1 MKLPFKNISFG
12 SARRRSLYF
21 WIRHYK
27 SLFTLSFVL
36 LSAFVGY
43 QWHRDLYRY
52 HWTEDERKAYLET
65 TAKET
70 AFQEKKFLEVLD
82 QLAKDRAAHQE
93 VMGTGRDLFE
103 GARKKEL

>member
-1 MKLPFKNISFG
+1 MKFSFKQKSFE
-12 SARRRSLYF
+12 STRRRALYF

-27 SLFTLSFVL
+27 SLFIIGFL
-36 LSAFVGY
+36 LLTAFGGY

-52 HWTEDERKAYLET
+52 DWSDQERKAYLET

-82 QLAKDRAAHQE
+82 HLEEDRRIHQE
-93 VMGTGRDLFE
+93 TLETGRDLFE
-103 GARKKEL
+103 GARKKDR